1 MRLLTNLF
9 AIIGLLGMTTNLAVK
24 LSHSHR
30 SPPYASQNTPVAL
43 NQQ

>member
-9 AIIGLLGMTTNLAVK
+9 AIIGLLGMTANLATK
-24 LSHSHR
+24 LVHSDT
-30 SPPYASQNTPVAL
+30 SYVSQNAPVTL